1 MINFSAHA
9 VRQGETVEVTVN
21 GILPNSCTKIIIS
34 DFYPGNRVYIHDPG
48 HAQLFL
54 EVVTNIES
62 GICIMNTVPFSITK
76 HLHDNIHKDVE
87 VYKRSVDY
95 SNY

>member
-54 EVVTNIES
+54 EVATNIES